1 MHNSSSCVY
10 GSCPCCCYCV
20 HILGVVRTYVFAC
33 CRFAL
38 FRDVCKEFSSRLD
51 VMGKWSAQV
60 STNILTSCKDRYV
73 SCEPACSATFAW
85 LSVHVLTTISFAK
98 TRSRQPY
105 ASNHKLHVY
114 LCVHAGCVCSNTCI
128 YTYIYVCSN
137 ACIHPGACY
146 FSLPITSYLLLM
158 VHCVH
163 FPPIHA
169 ILSCVVLFATISHWQ
184 YAMIRRP
191 LH

>member
-1 MHNSSSCVY
+1 MQTLWSSYIHSLPINCVQWIEWMHNSSSCIY

-33 CRFAL
+33 CRFEL

-85 LSVHVLTTISFAK
+85 LRVHVLTTISFAK

-114 LCVHAGCVCSNTCI
+114 LCLHAGCACSNT
-128 YTYIYVCSN
+128 
-137 ACIHPGACY
+137 CIHPGAC
-146 FSLPITSYLLLM
+146 
-158 VHCVH
+158 
-163 FPPIHA
+163 
-169 ILSCVVLFATISHWQ
+169 
-184 YAMIRRP
+184 
-191 LH
+191 